1 MTSATTPEVLLQQ
14 LVALGVQAG
23 DLLLVHTAFSQIGP
37 IEGGPEAFIAT
48 LQEAIGPQGTL
59 MMPSM
64 ADDDG
69 VFDVQG
75 TPCTAMGVVAN
86 TFWRLP
92 GVQRSDNPH
101 AFAAL
106 GPLAPALLA
115 PHPVAVPHGLDSPA
129 GRAID
134 MGGKVLL
141 AGIGHDA
148 NTTIHVAENVAGV
161 RYGFE
166 ARSLV
171 RQAGTT
177 VELRY
182 REVDHCCRGF
192 ERVGAALQRTGQQR
206 RAALGRG
213 QAILASSRAI
223 FDTASSL
230 LKQCEEALLC
240 AAGSCNFCD
249 AARKGYRLQ
258 FAAMGA
264 NRHA

>member
-1 MTSATTPEVLLQQ
+1 MTTATAPEVLLQQ
-14 LVALGVQAG
+14 LIALGVQDG
-23 DLLLVHTAFSQIGP
+23 DLLLVHTAFSQVGP

-48 LQEAIGPQGTL
+48 LQEAIGPRGTL

-69 VFDVQG
+69 VFDARR
-75 TPCTAMGVVAN
+75 TPCSAMGVVAN

-101 AFAAL
+101 AFAAR
-106 GPLAPALLA
+106 GPLASALLA

-134 MGGKVLL
+134 RGGKVLL

-148 NTTIHVAENVAGV
+148 NTTIHVAENEAGV

-192 ERVGAALQRTGQQR
+192 ERVGEALQRTGRQR
-206 RAALGRG
+206 RAGLGQG
-213 QAILASSRAI
+213 AAILATSSAI
-223 FDTASSL
+223 FDTAFSL
-230 LKQCEEALLC
+230 LKQREEALLC
-240 AAGSCNFCD
+240 PLGSCNFCD
-249 AARKGYRLQ
+249 AARKGYRLPFCAQ
-258 FAAMGA
+258 GA
-264 NRHA
+264 TRHA